1 MKKDCYEPIVFA
13 SHSNV
18 KALCDVQR
26 NLTDEQIK
34 AIKELSGTIGI
45 TSIKRFCI
53 KDIDVNDPNTNFVQS
68 YINHINYIRDLL
80 GNVDNIT
87 VSTDDMRYY
96 YIEPEYYQHAN
107 IFKHDNIKTP
117 LTIALKNNG
126 YTEEEIN
133 QILQTNFKH
142 KILKKI
148 I

>member
-1 MKKDCYEPIVFA
+1 
-13 SHSNV
+13 
-18 KALCDVQR
+18 
-26 NLTDEQIK
+26 
-34 AIKELSGTIGI
+34 
-45 TSIKRFCI
+45 
-53 KDIDVNDPNTNFVQS
+53 
-68 YINHINYIRDLL
+68 
-80 GNVDNIT
+80 
-87 VSTDDMRYY
+87 MRYY

-107 IFKHDNIKTP
+107 IFKHDNIKMP